1 MSLLGKASLVMTP
14 NAIKESKVYS
24 IIPSSGNGD
33 FTFTRATTATL
44 NNDAGLIEN
53 VPYNLLNYSEQFGNA
68 SWSNT
73 ELNVSGTP
81 PYLNQGASPNGSV
94 TATKIIPN
102 TVGGV
107 HRFVYGPTITTSAG
121 SSYTISI
128 FMKKND
134 FNYCFFRENI
144 NGTTDNSF
152 FNLQT
157 VTLGTIGAGRTATI
171 QDFGNGWIRCSV
183 TATTTTTSIN
193 VIGIGVTD
201 TNGNTTVIGDNIKFN
216 YLWGAQL
223 VQGSVP
229 KDYFFTTDRLNVP
242 RLNYDTVGGCP
253 ALLLEPQ
260 RTNLLLNSV
269 WGGGGTIPTS
279 WSANFATGTSTPTA
293 SIKNPNVT
301 AYRFVTTSAQRQE
314 FNQQFIFSS
323 TPTNPIICFSVYVES
338 VTTAVTVFQLLRIN
352 PTITGAGTTVFLKNN
367 VVIASGTN
375 IEAGNTYSIQYTVT
389 ASDTFQFRIGSGV
402 NNAVAGNFVLSMP
415 QLETGVYPTS
425 YIPTTSG
432 SVTRNADVCSKSGI
446 SDLIGQTEGVM
457 FIESAALF
465 NDLTS
470 RYISIS
476 DGTSNNRILLFY
488 NNVSNVIT
496 LASVS
501 NGTTVIGG
509 LSYTISDETQFAKIA
524 VRYSNTLG
532 YSLWVNGVNRIS
544 SALNTLPL
552 LMSRFGFDS
561 SSGGSTLYAKVKQV
575 QLYKTYL
582 TDTEMTALTTL

>member
-1 MSLLGKASLVMTP
+1 MSLLTKASLVMTP
-14 NAIKESKVYS
+14 NAVKESKVYS
-24 IIPSSGNGD
+24 IIPSNGNGD
-33 FTFTRATTATL
+33 LTFTRSTLASSTL
-44 NNDAGLIEN
+44 NNDAGLIEI

-81 PYLNQGASPNGSV
+81 PYLNQGTSPNGSV

-269 WGGGGTIPTS
+269 WSGSSTSPTS
-279 WSANFATGTSTPTA
+279 WSLNGTGVSTRIA
-293 SIKNPNVT
+293 SIKNPNVGAYNFVST
-301 AYRFVTTSAQRQE
+301 AIARIFFFQTQTFTINTTS
-314 FNQQFIFSS
+314 
-323 TPTNPIICFSVYVES
+323 CLSVYVES
-338 VTTAVTVFQLLRIN
+338 ASVPVQVQFILAIINAVGT
-352 PTITGAGTTVFLKNN
+352 PTYFKNN
-367 VVIASGTN
+367 VAITATTN
-375 IEAGNTYSIQYTVT
+375 IEAGNTYSIVYAASATTTISEVRVGLHNTGIVGNVT
-389 ASDTFQFRIGSGV
+389 
-402 NNAVAGNFVLSMP
+402 LSMP
-415 QLETGVYPTS
+415 QLQTGLSSIAAYSTS
-425 YIPTTSG
+425 FIPTTTG
-432 SVTRNADVCSKSGI
+432 AVTRNADQFSRSNIYTNG
-446 SDLIGQTEGVM
+446 LIT
-457 FIESAALF
+457 
-465 NDLTS
+465 
-470 RYISIS
+470 
-476 DGTSNNRILLFY
+476 
-488 NNVSNVIT
+488 
-496 LASVS
+496 
-501 NGTTVIGG
+501 
-509 LSYTISDETQFAKIA
+509 
-524 VRYSNTLG
+524 
-532 YSLWVNGVNRIS
+532 
-544 SALNTLPL
+544 
-552 LMSRFGFDS
+552 
-561 SSGGSTLYAKVKQV
+561 SSGGAWYLEINNNLSLTRDNSGTGLYIGDSATTPNNSFGVINTGTGRLVINKKIAGTLTSLYTTTTNTIKVVFNWNGSTMDVFVNGTKQV
-575 QLYKTYL
+575 TATTFTSTALEFLSAYLCYVPKYIKGIYLFPAPL
-582 TDTEMTALTTL
+582 TDTECTNLTA